1 MIFVRYEKW
10 NQYLKFYPITALM
23 VLINVVMFIVL
34 AVNGGYGKNGSTETM
49 WKYGALSNASEVVG
63 VANLDA
69 PWRYVASIFLH
80 GGFEHLL
87 FNCFAIM
94 VFLPPLERLLGHI
107 RYAILYLASGII
119 ANIISMGGY
128 ERMNEFFTSVG
139 ASGAIYG
146 GYGAFLYMALFQRQ
160 KMDKNSR
167 QTVYILL
174 FMGLLLSFATPNVN
188 IWAHFGGAIAGF
200 FLYGLLVR
208 LPLGKKIGE

>member
-34 AVNGGYGKNGSTETM
+34 AVNGAYSRDASGSILLQ
-49 WKYGALSNASEVVG
+49 YGALSNVVG
-63 VANLDA
+63 VPGIADVDA
-69 PWRYVASIFLH
+69 PWRYLSSVFLH

-87 FNCFAIM
+87 FNCFAIL
-94 VFLPPLERLLGHI
+94 VFLPPLERLLGHV
-107 RYAILYLASGII
+107 RYAFLYLASGII
-119 ANIISMGGY
+119 ANLISIGAYNRAGEY
-128 ERMNEFFTSVG
+128 FISVG